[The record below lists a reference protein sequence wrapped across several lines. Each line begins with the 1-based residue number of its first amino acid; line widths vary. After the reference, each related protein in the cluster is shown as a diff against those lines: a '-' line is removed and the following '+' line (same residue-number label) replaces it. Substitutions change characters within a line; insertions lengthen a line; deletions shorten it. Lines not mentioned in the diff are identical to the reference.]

1 MPPGIPPIPTIKT
14 QVISKNPQVFKHMV
28 YRYPFVAADV
38 LVSCIKI
45 ADALVKE
52 KETEV

>member
-1 MPPGIPPIPTIKT
+1 
-14 QVISKNPQVFKHMV
+14 MV

-52 KETEV
+52 KETEVQPEEEEKKEEIQSDR